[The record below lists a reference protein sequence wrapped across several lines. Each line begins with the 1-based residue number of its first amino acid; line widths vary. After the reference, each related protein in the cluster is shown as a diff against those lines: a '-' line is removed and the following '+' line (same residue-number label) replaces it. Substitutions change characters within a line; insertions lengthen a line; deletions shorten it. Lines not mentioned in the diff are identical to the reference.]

1 MDLKK
6 ILLTLLLLF
15 IVLIGLFF
23 FRFGTALT
31 QEGNPL
37 PILSSIFVL
46 DFSDSEYEPFAESE
60 SETRFVSEN
69 TGETRYDVVEDLM
82 NENGWEFT
90 EQLGAGLVF
99 ERDAETTIVE
109 TRQFTK
115 HYFLWDVPGEVF
127 N

>member
-1 MDLKK
+1 MKR

-15 IVLIGLFF
+15 IVLIGLLF

-60 SETRFVSEN
+60 AETRFVSAN
-69 TGETRYDVVEDLM
+69 TGETRYDVVKDFM
-82 NENGWEFT
+82 NENGWAFT
-90 EQLGAGLVF
+90 EQIGSGLMF
-99 ERDAETTIVE
+99 ERDAETMIVE

-115 HYFLWDVPGEVF
+115 HYFLWDLPGGVLAD
-127 N
+127 

>member
-6 ILLTLLLLF
+6 ILLTLLLLL
-15 IVLIGLFF
+15 IVLIGLLF

-46 DFSDSEYEPFAESE
+46 DFSDSEYEEFAES
-60 SETRFVSEN
+60 RFVSEN
-69 TGETRYDVVEDLM
+69 TGETRYDVVKDFM
-82 NENGWEFT
+82 NENGWAFM
-90 EQLGAGLVF
+90 EQLGAGLMF
-99 ERDAETTIVE
+99 KRDAETIVVE

-115 HYFLWDVPGEVF
+115 HYFLWDLPGGVLAD
-127 N
+127 

>member
-1 MDLKK
+1 MKR

-15 IVLIGLFF
+15 IVLIGLLF

-46 DFSDSEYEPFAESE
+46 DFSDSEYEPFVESE
-60 SETRFVSEN
+60 AGTRFVSAN
-69 TGETRYDVVEDLM
+69 TGESRYDVVEDLM
-82 NENGWEFT
+82 NENGWEFM
-90 EQLGAGLVF
+90 EQLGSGLVF
-99 ERDAETTIVE
+99 QREAETMIVE

-115 HYFLWDVPGEVF
+115 HYFLWDVPGGVLAD
-127 N
+127 

>member
-1 MDLKK
+1 MKR

-37 PILSSIFVL
+37 PIVSSIFVL
-46 DFSDSEYEPFAESE
+46 DFSDSAYEEFAESE
-60 SETRFVSEN
+60 DGTRFVSEN
-69 TGETRYDVVEDLM
+69 TGETRFDVVEELM
-82 NENGWEFT
+82 NKNGWEFT
-90 EQLGAGLVF
+90 EQLGSGLVF

-115 HYFLWDVPGEVF
+115 HYFLWDVPGRVLAD
-127 N
+127 